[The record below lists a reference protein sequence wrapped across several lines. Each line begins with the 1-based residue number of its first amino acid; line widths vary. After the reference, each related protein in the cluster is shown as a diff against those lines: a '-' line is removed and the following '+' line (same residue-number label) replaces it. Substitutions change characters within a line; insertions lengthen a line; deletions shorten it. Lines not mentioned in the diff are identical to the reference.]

1 MYYTVGEI
9 ARITGIPAHTLRYY
23 DREGLLPGV
32 LLLEGHEAGHLVL
45 GQFDFFMAEVGE
57 SEVGYLVGEG

>member
-1 MYYTVGEI
+1 MQG
-9 ARITGIPAHTLRYY
+9 AGDACAL
-23 DREGLLPGV
+23 EGLLPGV
-32 LLLEGHEAGHLVL
+32 FLLEGHEAGHLVF